1 MEVGDKVKVLGIFG
15 IDKIDHKY
23 VGAEGIIDRI
33 DTSSNY
39 PYRVKFDSYQNNQ
52 FREDEL
58 QLINKEETLSRED
71 IPDNIS
77 YPPKG
82 ALIEVREDYYITD
95 LRGLI
100 GHVIDDYGGVVFK
113 QADLNGL
120 HNLNSEIPTDSGRYF
135 HISEVYLVTGSNHP
149 NNKKEE
155 NMNKDLEQIIKEG
168 DMAMKLVGSVK
179 ASPTT
184 IAYTEDITS
193 TLGTLKKKDKR
204 VGFVST
210 PLKNTI

>member
-1 MEVGDKVKVLGIFG
+1 MKVGDKVKVLGIFG
-15 IDKIDHKY
+15 VDQIDKHY
-23 VGAEGIIDRI
+23 VGLEGIIDRI
-33 DTSSNY
+33 VTSSNY

-58 QLINKEETLSRED
+58 QLIN
-71 IPDNIS
+71 
-77 YPPKG
+77 
-82 ALIEVREDYYITD
+82 
-95 LRGLI
+95 
-100 GHVIDDYGGVVFK
+100 
-113 QADLNGL
+113 
-120 HNLNSEIPTDSGRYF
+120 
-135 HISEVYLVTGSNHP
+135 
-149 NNKKEE
+149 KEE